1 MLWAQNGLTL
11 KSGGKSEKNKQT
23 RLTTRSFLQY
33 DEALSFPA
41 GISTHKAFVDISFSA
56 AAANWFEFKSTLLIA
71 QTRRL
76 SVRSLHTRGIEM
88 TFSFNAAQD

>member
-1 MLWAQNGLTL
+1 MSTKFSHVKKTVL
-11 KSGGKSEKNKQT
+11 KNQT

-33 DEALSFPA
+33 DEALSLPA
-41 GISTHKAFVDISFSA
+41 GISTHEAFVDVSFAA

-76 SVRSLHTRGIEM
+76 SVRSFHTRGIKM